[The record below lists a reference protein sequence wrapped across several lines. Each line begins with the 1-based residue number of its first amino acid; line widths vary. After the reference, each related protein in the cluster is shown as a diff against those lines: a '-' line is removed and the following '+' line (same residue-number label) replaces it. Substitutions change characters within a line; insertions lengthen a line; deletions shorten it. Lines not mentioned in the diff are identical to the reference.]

1 MTCADVAR
9 YALGSTGEPTQGA
22 GSVAMIVS
30 EWPRLLELD
39 VGRSGVYARDVH
51 DFWRPLHSKDA
62 AVDGRLSVQCYLDA
76 LAGAYGEWRRSG
88 SSASAEEPLARTCYH
103 VPYGKMARKAHR
115 HRRMLDGLDERLLP
129 CISARLQA
137 PWPSSAWTGSSVEST
152 DSPPRRRRSPG
163 AVLPWMASSPAAR
176 NVLIAPAM
184 RALQGMLR
192 ARNPAPPHASVSLDP
207 AEGMT
212 TMSMNV
218 TVSLPDEIYHRAE
231 NLARLTGRDLP

>member
-1 MTCADVAR
+1 
-9 YALGSTGEPTQGA
+9 
-22 GSVAMIVS
+22 
-30 EWPRLLELD
+30 
-39 VGRSGVYARDVH
+39 
-51 DFWRPLHSKDA
+51 
-62 AVDGRLSVQCYLDA
+62 
-76 LAGAYGEWRRSG
+76 
-88 SSASAEEPLARTCYH
+88 
-103 VPYGKMARKAHR
+103 
-115 HRRMLDGLDERLLP
+115 
-129 CISARLQA
+129 
-137 PWPSSAWTGSSVEST
+137 
-152 DSPPRRRRSPG
+152 
-163 AVLPWMASSPAAR
+163 MASSPAAR